1 MGQPENVCYFLW
13 VWKPGEQGSVPSR
26 TCLLLLVLPA
36 VKQRQSYLRLYI
48 IFWQYLCLFQNYYV
62 IKAHQESLVSA
73 SDVVWLVEMGNR
85 SKVPELLLLLMW
97 TCRTNFRQ

>member
-1 MGQPENVCYFLW
+1 MEAGRAGFSAQQDVFVIAGPACGEAKAELFTSIHYFLAI
-13 VWKPGEQGSVPSR
+13 S
-26 TCLLLLVLPA
+26 
-36 VKQRQSYLRLYI
+36 
-48 IFWQYLCLFQNYYV
+48 LFQNYYV

-73 SDVVWLVEMGNR
+73 SDVVWLVEMGNW